1 MPIFASS
8 DARTTTW
15 RRDVLV
21 RCERRSSVVLLAFC
35 AIMEAMS
42 CCRAE
47 ADVQTVETVESQHTE
62 LLQPERVHMQVM

>member
-8 DARTTTW
+8 AARTTTW

-42 CCRAE
+42 CCQAQS
-47 ADVQTVETVESQHTE
+47 DVQTATTEDSQHSE
-62 LLQPERVHMQVM
+62 F